1 MTQSSTEQFGS
12 YLHKMEDVK
21 RGGSFSQHVMC
32 SSGHSQSMSEQSG
45 PKHKEE
51 ENKHWK
57 ALNSKPDYVE
67 RKQNRNLGSLGIKK
81 ECDSSWT

>member
-51 ENKHWK
+51 ENWNHAEDTPEKNTGK
-57 ALNSKPDYVE
+57 LSI
-67 RKQNRNLGSLGIKK
+67 QNLIM
-81 ECDSSWT
+81 